1 MGTDIHFTVEHKT
14 ADSPTW
20 IGVYSTSM
28 TPNFPLADIDGNV
41 KFNLQVLYED
51 CYYSFFAALAGV
63 RGPGPAPKGVP
74 EDASALTRREVAAWD
89 VGGHSHSHLS
99 LQEFVGTWLQVCN
112 PDLFAAHSKE
122 MLDGAGPITPTLS
135 KYMGVWGDEGDFRVV
150 FWFDN

>member
-1 MGTDIHFTVEHKT
+1 MGTDIHFTVEHRT
-14 ADSPTW
+14 ADFPTW
-20 IGVYSTSM
+20 IGVYSTTV
-28 TPNFPLADIDGNV
+28 TPNFPMADIDGNA
-41 KFNLQVLYED
+41 KFNRWPLYKD
-51 CYYSFFAALAGV
+51 RNYSFFAALAGV

-89 VGGHSHSHLS
+89 VDVHSHSHLS

-112 PDLFAAHSKE
+112 PDLFAEHSKE

-135 KYMGVWGDEGDFRVV
+135 KYMGVWEDEGDFRVV